1 MNPTKCPHC
10 GAESVDEGVSTR
22 QFKCGTV
29 VFDEVPFYGG
39 GSERVRT
46 CYERQI
52 AALKDEIKRAAHE
65 LWCEGANG
73 RDGFRS
79 EWIADWNN
87 SRAKQIA
94 EG

>member
-1 MNPTKCPHC
+1 MDKGRQMNCPHC
-10 GAESVDEGVSTR
+10 GAAGISGETR
-22 QFKCGTV
+22 FDCGTNRI
-29 VFDEVPFYGG
+29 PGALG
-39 GSERVRT
+39 T
-46 CYERQI
+46 IACYERQI